1 MKKKLIS
8 SYILIILFISG
19 ISGFFSIHMYDG
31 FYKNEFKNH
40 LLKESGILSDIL
52 IGNKNS
58 LNNEYFEYFVRQY
71 GDKLDSRITIIDKNG
86 NVLADSQK
94 DKSIME
100 NHMDRA
106 EVKKALAGEK
116 NVQTRYSKSIG
127 AEYIYSAEAVDIN
140 GEKIVLRLSVPLIS
154 LHNMQRQIVSYIVS
168 GIIISAGVVLLYAY
182 ILSDRITKP
191 IDELTLL
198 AKEISKGNYSKRIV
212 IKNGN
217 DQISELTNSF
227 NYMSE
232 RLTETVDALENEN
245 IKLDS
250 ILNSLMNGVIAIDKN
265 NNILMINSV
274 FRDFFKLPKD
284 IIGKNFYSVVRN
296 ENLYSIVDEAHKNH
310 NYIYDEVSFSAVME
324 ETKILRLYSAPI
336 SKKGFEDENMGTI
349 IVFQDVTQ
357 IRKLEQ
363 MRSDFVSNVTHEL
376 KTPLTSIMGFTD
388 TLKAGAIDDRETALK
403 FIDIIDIEAKRLF
416 RLIQDILSLSEIET
430 RKEDINLEYVNLKD
444 IVSGVC
450 KVLEPQAKRKN
461 IQLIEDIPNNL
472 PKFKC
477 NVDRISQMFINLI
490 ENGIKYTE
498 EGSVTISCKKTRK
511 YIEINVK
518 DTGIGI
524 PEECQERIFERFY
537 RVDKGRSRK
546 AGGTGLGLSIVKHI
560 VFLYNGK
567 LWLESKVGKGSK
579 FVILLP
585 YDK

>member
-1 MKKKLIS
+1 MKKKLIL

-58 LNNEYFEYFVRQY
+58 LNNEYFEDFVRQY
-71 GDKLDSRITIIDKNG
+71 GDKLDKNG

-154 LHNMQRQIVSYIVS
+154 LHNMQRQIVFYIIS

-284 IIGKNFYSVVRN
+284 IIGKIF
-296 ENLYSIVDEAHKNH
+296 I
-310 NYIYDEVSFSAVME
+310 
-324 ETKILRLYSAPI
+324 
-336 SKKGFEDENMGTI
+336 
-349 IVFQDVTQ
+349 
-357 IRKLEQ
+357 
-363 MRSDFVSNVTHEL
+363 
-376 KTPLTSIMGFTD
+376 
-388 TLKAGAIDDRETALK
+388 AL
-403 FIDIIDIEAKRLF
+403 
-416 RLIQDILSLSEIET
+416 
-430 RKEDINLEYVNLKD
+430 
-444 IVSGVC
+444 
-450 KVLEPQAKRKN
+450 
-461 IQLIEDIPNNL
+461 
-472 PKFKC
+472 
-477 NVDRISQMFINLI
+477 
-490 ENGIKYTE
+490 
-498 EGSVTISCKKTRK
+498 
-511 YIEINVK
+511 
-518 DTGIGI
+518 
-524 PEECQERIFERFY
+524 
-537 RVDKGRSRK
+537 
-546 AGGTGLGLSIVKHI
+546 
-560 VFLYNGK
+560 
-567 LWLESKVGKGSK
+567 
-579 FVILLP
+579 
-585 YDK
+585 

>member
-1 MKKKLIS
+1 
-8 SYILIILFISG
+8 
-19 ISGFFSIHMYDG
+19 
-31 FYKNEFKNH
+31 
-40 LLKESGILSDIL
+40 
-52 IGNKNS
+52 
-58 LNNEYFEYFVRQY
+58 
-71 GDKLDSRITIIDKNG
+71 
-86 NVLADSQK
+86 
-94 DKSIME
+94 
-100 NHMDRA
+100 
-106 EVKKALAGEK
+106 
-116 NVQTRYSKSIG
+116 
-127 AEYIYSAEAVDIN
+127 
-140 GEKIVLRLSVPLIS
+140 
-154 LHNMQRQIVSYIVS
+154 
-168 GIIISAGVVLLYAY
+168 
-182 ILSDRITKP
+182 
-191 IDELTLL
+191 
-198 AKEISKGNYSKRIV
+198 
-212 IKNGN
+212 
-217 DQISELTNSF
+217 
-227 NYMSE
+227 
-232 RLTETVDALENEN
+232 
-245 IKLDS
+245 
-250 ILNSLMNGVIAIDKN
+250 
-265 NNILMINSV
+265 
-274 FRDFFKLPKD
+274 
-284 IIGKNFYSVVRN
+284 
-296 ENLYSIVDEAHKNH
+296 
-310 NYIYDEVSFSAVME
+310 ME

-403 FIDIIDIEAKRLF
+403 F
-416 RLIQDILSLSEIET
+416 ILSLSEIET

-567 LWLESKVGKGSK
+567 LWLESKVGKGST